1 MKTNHPRGFT
11 LVELLVV
18 ITIIGMLMALLVP
31 AVGGAREAAR
41 KAQCANNMRQVA
53 QALQVFETNKRELPG
68 RVNEVATAT
77 TPPRMNTVSWVARIL
92 PELERDDIYEF
103 IQAGALH
110 AGPSSEVPPPR
121 IDIVICPSDVQ
132 VSGTVPA
139 LSFVANAGHWDVVTT
154 ASRKDGTI
162 DYEQNGVFFG
172 APFQLASDFD
182 GWIVFPK
189 SQKSVRLD
197 VQDGVATTLLISE
210 NVQAG
215 PPDEPSSNALVPKSW
230 LFSPTEQGDAFTWVS
245 DPTRQARI
253 NQNREATMN
262 TMAPPRPLSYEESYY
277 CRPSSNHAGG
287 VNAAFCDGHI
297 EFLNEEMDYRVYFQ
311 LVTPRGLKAKIPPND
326 APVPN
331 VLSTYLLNEQ
341 HYR

>member
-103 IQAGALH
+103 IQAGELH
-110 AGPSSEVPPPR
+110 SGVPGAQVPR
-121 IDIVICPSDVQ
+121 VDILICPSDVQ
-132 VSGTVPA
+132 VSGSVPG
-139 LSFVANAGHWDVVTT
+139 LSFVANAGHWDI
-154 ASRKDGTI
+154 AQGSFRAG
-162 DYEQNGVFFG
+162 DYDENGVFFG
-172 APFQLASDFD
+172 VPLQVPSDFD
-182 GWIVFPK
+182 GWMVLPP
-189 SQKSVRLD
+189 SQIKVGMD
-197 VQDGVATTLLISE
+197 NIQDGVANTLLLSE
-210 NVQAG
+210 NIQAG
-215 PPDEPSSNALVPKSW
+215 PPDEPSTDPVVPKSW
-230 LFSPTEQGDAFTWVS
+230 LFSPTEQGDAFTWAAGGTQAQERINRGKDEPL
-245 DPTRQARI
+245 DPTMYKKSQF
-253 NQNREATMN
+253 
-262 TMAPPRPLSYEESYY
+262 

-287 VNAAFCDGHI
+287 VNAAFYDGHI
-297 EFLNEEMDYRVYFQ
+297 QFLPEDMDYHVYFQ
-311 LVTPRGLKAKIPPND
+311 LMTPRGRKAKIPPDGDKIEDVNRLWYEY
-326 APVPN
+326 V
-331 VLSTYLLNEQ
+331 LNEPD
-341 HYR
+341 YR